1 MALRD
6 YDFCG
11 TKGGKAFGPYS
22 QQGGGFVG
30 FYLKSLYLAIYKE
43 RPEFQ
48 FEWVYTPA
56 ERLLLPR
63 ELM

>member
-6 YDFCG
+6 YDFCSA
-11 TKGGKAFGPYS
+11 KGGKAFGPYS
-22 QQGGGFVG
+22 QEKKGVVYFP
-30 FYLKSLYLAIYKE
+30 FIPDLLYSKTMSLCGTDWITF
-43 RPEFQ
+43 PE
-48 FEWVYTPA
+48 

>member
-6 YDFCG
+6 YDFCE

-22 QQGGGFVG
+22 QVKKGVVYFTHIPD
-30 FYLKSLYLAIYKE
+30 LLYDKTTPLCLD
-43 RPEFQ
+43 
-48 FEWVYTPA
+48 WGTSPA
-56 ERLLLPR
+56 ERLPLPR